1 MFHSFLSKFVIYRGV
16 LLSSSFSQTWDR
28 VFLAVS
34 TCPSRIEPREH
45 VQKIIGRSKKEV
57 KCCKPISGSESNW
70 GGYGSV
76 FRTQEIEF
84 FHAWS
89 EQIGINRGAAA
100 CATFS
105 RGPKWLKSHAHWGFL
120 QSFDAVPSLLHHTQF
135 PIKRS
140 VVTYMQLIATFLRS
154 HPQLNLRIGCKEH
167 GHNPPQHVDGKT
179 QEFYVDFS
187 PQI

>member
-105 RGPKWLKSHAHWGFL
+105 RGPKWLKSHAHWGLIGKFIYKQWIIIQL
-120 QSFDAVPSLLHHTQF
+120 PC
-135 PIKRS
+135 
-140 VVTYMQLIATFLRS
+140 LIAGGYYTITNFFL
-154 HPQLNLRIGCKEH
+154 HRIIELHLAGMF
-167 GHNPPQHVDGKT
+167 N
-179 QEFYVDFS
+179 EFRNGS
-187 PQI
+187 GMKL